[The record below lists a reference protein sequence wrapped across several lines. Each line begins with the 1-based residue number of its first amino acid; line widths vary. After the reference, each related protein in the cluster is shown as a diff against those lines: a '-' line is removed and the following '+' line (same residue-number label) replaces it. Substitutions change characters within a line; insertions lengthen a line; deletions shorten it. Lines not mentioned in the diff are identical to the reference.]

1 MRWVKSDWNG
11 QKAGFDASPLIRWW
25 SLVIGTRW
33 FAPMARRVGDYV
45 PAPYE
50 IEAFSHL
57 LILEPAAECEETL
70 RSRSTPPAPPPA
82 SSANSWG
89 TRTSSHEGDTAAFLV
104 CCSAASSCFP
114 FHSRCHHAIQNPA
127 MCGRL
132 RKHSAGTR
140 TMTSRFLFRASHS
153 SKPIALKVEPKLF
166 LFK

>member
-1 MRWVKSDWNG
+1 
-11 QKAGFDASPLIRWW
+11 
-25 SLVIGTRW
+25 
-33 FAPMARRVGDYV
+33 MARRVGDYV

-70 RSRSTPPAPPPA
+70 RSRITPPAPPPA